1 MDLWAITA
9 TNLIYSA
16 AAAPDP
22 NSWVPVIVAIIASLG
37 LGGIAASWVTA
48 RFARPKTNADAVKA
62 LTDSAVA
69 LVNELQERVA
79 EAEVEARSARR
90 EAAEA
95 RDELRT
101 ARRQIR
107 ELGDEAEAVTAK
119 LRAVRVA
126 LSAPAVSIPGLRAM
140 LGVEPPETTNG
151 HRHG

>member
-1 MDLWAITA
+1 MDWWTLT
-9 TNLIYSA
+9 A
-16 AAAPDP
+16 AAAPAPDP
-22 NSWVPVIVAIIASLG
+22 NSWIPLLVSVIASLG
-37 LGGIAASWVTA
+37 LGGVAASWLTA
-48 RFARPKTNADAVKA
+48 RYNRPKTSADAVKA

-90 EAAEA
+90 EASEA

-126 LSAPAVSIPGLRAM
+126 LSAPTVSIPGLRFM
-140 LGVEPPETTNG
+140 LGVEPPPETTNG
-151 HRHG
+151 HRHP